1 MKSIASIII
10 TISLL
15 LAMNM
20 CTLQVNAYH
29 LGRGLRPVVN
39 NNRNK
44 DGKAQDKLDTDW
56 QKAVKNQYADL
67 AKKFRAYQSHEQQ
80 QQQQHKL
87 IIQTKLKEMNL
98 LELIS
103 VPGITNPSLLETS
116 SSLSPSACQFSLL
129 ENLNRDL
136 RLNCGDYRLN
146 MKKYNNCRGPKLS
159 DKASDIASKCCRT
172 CTQCSGCEGLDYPDA
187 DVYEKDSPGHW
198 HSKRTDEDND
208 LKTDKNGKK
217 KVDIFAEEKKGTNS
231 NEEKKES
238 DDGKK

>member
-1 MKSIASIII
+1 MCIYKNKWKQNMKTISSSII

-15 LAMNM
+15 LAMTM

-29 LGRGLRPVVN
+29 LGRGLRPIN

-44 DGKAQDKLDTDW
+44 DGKAQDK
-56 QKAVKNQYADL
+56 KMYRV
-67 AKKFRAYQSHEQQ
+67 YQSHEQQ
-80 QQQQHKL
+80 QQHHKV
-87 IIQTKLKEMNL
+87 IIQNKLKEMNL

-116 SSLSPSACQFSLL
+116 SSLSPGACQFSLL
-129 ENLNRDL
+129 EDLNRDL

-146 MKKYNNCRGPKLS
+146 RKKFNQCRGPKLS
-159 DKASDIASKCCRT
+159 DKASAIAYKCCRT
-172 CTQCSGCEGLDYPDA
+172 CTQCSGCEGLDLPDA

-198 HSKRTDEDND
+198 YSKRADVEDTDPN
-208 LKTDKNGKK
+208 KK